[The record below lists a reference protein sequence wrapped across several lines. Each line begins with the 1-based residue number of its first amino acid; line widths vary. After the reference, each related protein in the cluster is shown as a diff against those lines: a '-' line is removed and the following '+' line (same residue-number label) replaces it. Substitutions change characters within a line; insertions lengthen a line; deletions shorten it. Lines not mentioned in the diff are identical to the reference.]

1 MKIFDGLQFRPENE
15 VMKCPQCSSHSL
27 DSSSQINV
35 PEWKHGQA
43 TTGETEFE
51 TTYTCLS
58 CGHQFSK
65 LDIENR
71 KTFKQ
76 GMMTLFFIFIMIVLL
91 LIVLL

>member
-15 VMKCPQCSSHSL
+15 VMKCPQCSSVSL

-35 PEWKHGQA
+35 PEWKPGQA
-43 TTGETEFE
+43 TIEKTEFS
-51 TTYTCLS
+51 TTYTCLT
-58 CGHQFSK
+58 CGYQFSNK
-65 LDIENR
+65 DIENR
-71 KTFKQ
+71 SVFKE